1 MSNAPRDATG
11 AGSGA
16 EAYAAI
22 TGKIGQVL
30 RLPASGAWPEVP
42 HKLDADS
49 AHAIIAA
56 AAAGRPLLVRGEPGV
71 GKSQLA
77 RAAAHLLGRPFL
89 AFVVQPDSEYQEL
102 LWAMDHT
109 ARLADAQL
117 GERANVRVVK
127 NYVGPGAL
135 WWALNWPS
143 AQAQATHCRHTF
155 NPPEDLDP
163 AWPAK
168 HGSVLLIDEIDKA
181 DIALAN
187 GLLEVL
193 GNGQFAVPPL
203 GLTVRAD
210 AHPPPLVV
218 LTSNDTRQ
226 LPAALLRRCVVL
238 RMPLPDDLQSHF
250 VDRGETHF
258 PDLDPRVLGAAA
270 EQILADR
277 AACAP
282 TARTGLA
289 EYLDLLRALRGVATD
304 AEGQIAWLDRLGLY
318 FKKSHAG

>member
-1 MSNAPRDATG
+1 MSEASRGAAGGAPG
-11 AGSGA
+11 ADH
-16 EAYAAI
+16 YAAI
-22 TGKIGQVL
+22 VARVGEVL
-30 RLPASGAWPEVP
+30 TLPASGAWPKVP
-42 HKLDADS
+42 HKLDEPS
-49 AHAIIAA
+49 AHAIVAA

-77 RAAAHLLGRPFL
+77 RAAAYLLGRPFL
-89 AFVVQPDSEYQEL
+89 AAVVQPDSEYQEL
-102 LWAMDHT
+102 LWALDHT

-117 GERANVRVVK
+117 HLADKVREVK
-127 NYVGPGAL
+127 HYIGPGAL
-135 WWALNWPS
+135 WWALDWPS
-143 AQAQATHCRHTF
+143 AEDQASRCRHNF
-155 NPPEDLDP
+155 NPPEELDP
-163 AWPAK
+163 AWPRAC
-168 HGSVLLIDEIDKA
+168 GSVLLIDEIDKA

-203 GLTVRAD
+203 GLAVRSER
-210 AHPPPLVV
+210 HPPPLVV

-238 RMPLPDDLQSHF
+238 RMPLPDDLRGHF

-258 PDLDPRVLGAAA
+258 PDLDPSVLGAAA
-270 EQILADR
+270 EQVLADR
-277 AACAP
+277 AACAA

-289 EYLDLLRALRGVATD
+289 EYLDLLRALRAVAAD
-304 AEGQIAWLDRLGLY
+304 AEGQLAWLDRLAVY

>member
-1 MSNAPRDATG
+1 MSAAIG
-11 AGSGA
+11 GQA
-16 EAYAAI
+16 EADRYAAI
-22 TGKIGQVL
+22 AARVGAVL
-30 RLPASGAWPEVP
+30 RLPATGAWPEVP
-42 HKLDADS
+42 HKLDES
-49 AHAIIAA
+49 SVHAIIAA
-56 AAAGRPLLVRGEPGV
+56 VAAGRPLLVRGEPGV

-77 RAAAHLLGRPFL
+77 RVAAYLLGRPFL

-117 GERANVRVVK
+117 GERDRVREVR

-135 WWALNWPS
+135 WWALDWAS
-143 AQAQATHCRHTF
+143 AEEQSGRCRHNF
-155 NPPEDLDP
+155 NPPSDIDP
-163 AWPAK
+163 AWSKAS
-168 HGSVLLIDEIDKA
+168 GSVLLIDEIDKA

-203 GLTVRAD
+203 GLTVSSTT
-210 AHPPPLVV
+210 HPPPLVV

-226 LPAALLRRCVVL
+226 LPPALLRRCVVL
-238 RMPLPDDLQSHF
+238 RMPLPEDLFGHF

-258 PDLDPRVLGAAA
+258 SDLDPRVLATAA

-277 AACAP
+277 AACAA

-289 EYLDLLRALRGVATD
+289 EYLDLLRALREVAAD
-304 AEGQIAWLDRLGLY
+304 AEGQLEWLERLAVY

>member
-1 MSNAPRDATG
+1 M
-11 AGSGA
+11 
-16 EAYAAI
+16 
-22 TGKIGQVL
+22 
-30 RLPASGAWPEVP
+30 P
-42 HKLDADS
+42 HKLDADP
-49 AHAIIAA
+49 AHAVIAA
-56 AAAGRPLLVRGEPGV
+56 VASGRPLLVRGEPGV

-77 RAAAHLLGRPFL
+77 RAAAHLLERPFL

-102 LWAMDHT
+102 LWALDHT

-117 GERANVRVVK
+117 RQADKVRELK

-135 WWALNWPS
+135 WWALDWKS
-143 AQAQATHCRHTF
+143 AAEQSNCCRHNF
-155 NPPEDLDP
+155 NPPEDIDP
-163 AWPAK
+163 ARPKAS
-168 HGSVLLIDEIDKA
+168 GSVLLIDEIDKA

-203 GLTVRAD
+203 GLRVCPQS
-210 AHPPPLVV
+210 HPAPLVV

-238 RMPLPDDLQSHF
+238 RMSLPDDLRGHF
-250 VDRGETHF
+250 VDRGESHF
-258 PDLDPRVLGAAA
+258 PDLDPRVLGDAAD
-270 EQILADR
+270 QILTDR
-277 AACAP
+277 NACAA

-289 EYLDLLRALRGVATD
+289 EYLDLLRALRGVAAS
-304 AEGQIAWLDRLGLY
+304 AEGQIEWLDRLAVY